1 MLNKMKT
8 IFLTALKA
16 DKMVRSYKAKN
27 CENTEAPCTLWVFA
41 QQANLS
47 FSLDMTEGIWGKKVK
62 PRASKGGE
70 SDRMSFL
77 IEIGLQ
83 QETLRGSVNQRKTA
97 SPLAHPGTV
106 RKVALILGRAGG
118 ERAILEK

>member
-1 MLNKMKT
+1 MFK
-8 IFLTALKA
+8 ITACVIVTCQYFIGN
-16 DKMVRSYKAKN
+16 MV
-27 CENTEAPCTLWVFA
+27 TCTLWVFA

-77 IEIGLQ
+77 IKIGLQ
-83 QETLRGSVNQRKTA
+83 RETLRGSVNQRKTA

-106 RKVALILGRAGG
+106 RKVALILGRAGA